1 MTVPIITAL
10 FPVQYLPCLE
20 HLETAV
26 VVFPHAG
33 TVQALTVN
41 RLSLNQRVWK

>member
-10 FPVQYLPCLE
+10 FPVQYLLYLE
-20 HLETAV
+20 HLEAVV

-41 RLSLNQRVWK
+41 RLSLNQHV